1 MDISRSPDDVDPAA
15 DTATA
20 DTPSWRDELPDD
32 LRDDATVA
40 NYKTPGDL
48 AKAYVNLNK
57 TLENRI
63 QVPGE
68 GATPEEMGAF
78 YARLGRPDSPDGY
91 EMPGELPDNVTVDD
105 SIAKDWFKAA
115 HEMGLNRQQAARS
128 VRFQVDAAAAAQRQQ
143 AQVAEKAAQ
152 ASLAELKDEWGA
164 AFDEKTQ
171 MARAA
176 MRRLEDGGAKGLST
190 VIPPE
195 KLHEYPALARAFAA
209 IGKYMTSDEI
219 LGRGSVA
226 EFVHSPAE
234 AAKML
239 TQKRGDAEFMA
250 AVRDTG
256 HPNHAG
262 ASAEYEKLALQSHY
276 TET

>member
-1 MDISRSPDDVDPAA
+1 MDISRSPDADDAGGDTA

-68 GATPEEMGAF
+68 GASPEEMGAF
-78 YARLGRPDSPDGY
+78 YARLGRPESPDGY

-115 HEMGLNRQQAARS
+115 HEMGLN
-128 VRFQVDAAAAAQRQQ
+128 RQQ